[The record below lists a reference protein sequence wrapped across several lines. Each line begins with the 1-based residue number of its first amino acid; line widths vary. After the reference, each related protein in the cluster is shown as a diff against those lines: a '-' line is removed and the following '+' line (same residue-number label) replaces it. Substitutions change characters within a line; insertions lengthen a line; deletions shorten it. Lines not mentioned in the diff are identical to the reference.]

1 MGDSMNILIV
11 DDIRE
16 NLYMLEAVLKGYG
29 YKVRSASDGVEA
41 LELASEEDFDMII
54 SDILMPRMDG
64 FQLCRA
70 VKSDSRLKKTAF
82 VFYTATYTDSA
93 DEEFALSLGA
103 ERFILKPIEPERFIG
118 ILREVIREHENGRLK
133 APRTPI
139 DDEKVYLKE
148 YNERLVRKLEDK
160 MIELERIN
168 KGLKESE
175 EKYRDLIENANDA
188 VLVFDVD
195 GNITFANP
203 KFTEMTGYSLSEAK
217 GMHFSRLIHPGDLEM
232 CSEYFRKRQ
241 AGEKVPR
248 NYEFRIV
255 TNSGEILQVD
265 NNVSTIR
272 KEGRIVGILKIM
284 RDVSERKRVEDEKRR
299 IEAQLLQS
307 QKMEAIGTLAGGV
320 AHDFNNM
327 LTTIQGYTELAM
339 TTLDEA
345 DPVYQNLKQVHHAA
359 IRAADL
365 TRQLLLFSR
374 KQPMELVPLNINRTI
389 DNLLKMLKRLIGEDI
404 AIHTDLETGIWT
416 IRADGGK
423 IEQVLMNLAVNAR
436 DAMPD
441 GGKITFKTENVW
453 IGSDYCSDYPFARP
467 GKFVCLTVQDT
478 GIGMDEEMCK
488 HIFEPFFTTKEATGG
503 TGLGL
508 AVVYGIIKQHEG
520 WINVYSSP
528 GQGSTFK
535 IYIPAIA
542 SKAEEK
548 KELKESLDEFRGSG
562 ERILLV
568 EDEEIIRKLT
578 RMVLVDKG
586 YEVFVAGSANEAIS
600 VFERENGEFHLVFC
614 DVVLPDRSGLRLVD
628 ELLGRRPSLKVL
640 LSSGY
645 TNHKSQWPIIREK
658 KFSYLQKPYA
668 LTELL
673 RAVREAIDS

>member
-103 ERFILKPIEPERFIG
+103 ERFILKPIEPERFIS

-453 IGSDYCSDYPFARP
+453 IGRDYCSDYPLARP